1 MPLHHTIL
9 QHQTTA
15 ITSVISQSYQH
26 PALSFITVATPSPLS
41 RPGPLAHTTVNPAM
55 VVLWTILFS
64 SSSFNI
70 KLLNKK
76 WSCGFAKIYN
86 PACRTSC
93 SAFYRRTHHMWKHGC
108 WNLSLTTRNACLHI
122 SAFPKALWQWLPE
135 NLVSIIIAMC
145 IRLNL
150 NREGKKYFILVTYL
164 LIPEWRWVRSQNSNR
179 RRVWCACCNHT
190 PLMRRRQKWQRMWFW
205 HTVRLHANLR
215 KCLWPCMV
223 VNSHQYDVSAN
234 NSTHLLV
241 ITPDTRHHVDTAN
254 ELLESSEARMSG
266 PNKFGTQ
273 ACGERH
279 FPDRC
284 IHTSLSDL

>member
-93 SAFYRRTHHMWKHGC
+93 SAFYRRRHHMWKHGC

-135 NLVSIIIAMC
+135 NLVSIITAMC

-150 NREGKKYFILVTYL
+150 NQRLRREKVFHIGYISFDPRVEMSKK
-164 LIPEWRWVRSQNSNR
+164 PKQQQAS
-179 RRVWCACCNHT
+179 C
-190 PLMRRRQKWQRMWFW
+190 LM
-205 HTVRLHANLR
+205 
-215 KCLWPCMV
+215 CM
-223 VNSHQYDVSAN
+223 
-234 NSTHLLV
+234 L
-241 ITPDTRHHVDTAN
+241 
-254 ELLESSEARMSG
+254 
-266 PNKFGTQ
+266 
-273 ACGERH
+273 
-279 FPDRC
+279 
-284 IHTSLSDL
+284 